1 MAITFEREQQ
11 ATIQAYHR
19 NRHDPRIKD
28 LGVDTV
34 LDMVRIFR
42 IRKYWFYR
50 YLSWARYSWSWASNF
65 FYPEHHLG
73 WYARIWNFCG
83 ATRPTSRLVKI
94 TSQKNLRIF
103 MQLGCCGIRGQPPK
117 TIQRRFLVIMKLFK
131 HKNGHYGSRKIKVL
145 SLRVD
150 GISDGKSMVSKLSS
164 TASRSRSIT
173 YGTRNNTL
181 STW

>member
-50 YLSWARYSWSWASNF
+50 YLSWARYGWSWASNF

-103 MQLGCCGIRGQPPK
+103 MQPGCCDSALQCRLGCEGQQLVAFQAVRVDSEVCMAAHPSGFLSVGSTIARFFGCLLKKMDLIYRTGQPTK
-117 TIQRRFLVIMKLFK
+117 RRFF
-131 HKNGHYGSRKIKVL
+131 
-145 SLRVD
+145 
-150 GISDGKSMVSKLSS
+150 
-164 TASRSRSIT
+164 
-173 YGTRNNTL
+173 
-181 STW
+181 

>member
-50 YLSWARYSWSWASNF
+50 YLSWARYGWSWASNF

-103 MQLGCCGIRGQPPK
+103 MQLGCCETYFNKIYRYNGQIWILDLEFFYPEHSLRCSIEWTNSHVPNCNSLGV
-117 TIQRRFLVIMKLFK
+117 RAWPLPVMSRFL
-131 HKNGHYGSRKIKVL
+131 
-145 SLRVD
+145 
-150 GISDGKSMVSKLSS
+150 
-164 TASRSRSIT
+164 
-173 YGTRNNTL
+173 
-181 STW
+181 

>member
-50 YLSWARYSWSWASNF
+50 YLSWARYGWSWASNF

-73 WYARIWNFCG
+73 WCARISNFCG

-103 MQLGCCGIRGQPPK
+103 MQLGCCVTQLNQGYHSALSGVVRIEIWSSFSFCVSSFWATARPACEWGCL
-117 TIQRRFLVIMKLFK
+117 QRVRTRR
-131 HKNGHYGSRKIKVL
+131 NGAHCG
-145 SLRVD
+145 
-150 GISDGKSMVSKLSS
+150 
-164 TASRSRSIT
+164 A
-173 YGTRNNTL
+173 
-181 STW
+181 